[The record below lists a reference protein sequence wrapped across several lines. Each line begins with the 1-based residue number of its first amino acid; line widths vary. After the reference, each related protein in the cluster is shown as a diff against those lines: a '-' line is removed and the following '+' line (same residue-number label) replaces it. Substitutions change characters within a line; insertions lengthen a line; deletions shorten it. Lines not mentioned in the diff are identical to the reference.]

1 VQSEF
6 KSVRTFTKVSLLIS
20 VTTQQCLDGLAD
32 GDLWKSSS
40 IGNIKKVL
48 VTEFSGVSYF
58 I

>member
-32 GDLWKSSS
+32 GDL
-40 IGNIKKVL
+40 GDGVL
-48 VTEFSGVSYF
+48 WSLIFHLASRRATDGALE
-58 I
+58 